1 MEATLTTEFEL
12 VEYSASYALDI
23 IRRGATEPGLV
34 VDERSIKFAEDA
46 ATSGPCM
53 TGLFD
58 GVPVSCGGFE
68 ILRPGFA
75 EIWMLNVADIAK
87 YHIDPQVAK
96 DWIYDTIAEYK
107 FTRVQTPLRSDYP
120 AGEEYTKWLGF
131 KFEGRMECYH
141 YDGSDALMY
150 SKITRTF

>member
-1 MEATLTTEFEL
+1 MLDVATKGFEL
-12 VEYSASYALDI
+12 VEYLPDYAVDI

-34 VDERSIKFAEDA
+34 CDERSLQFAAEA
-46 ATSGPCM
+46 ADNGPCM
-53 TGLFD
+53 AGLFD

-75 EIWMLNVADIAK
+75 EIWMLNVFDIAK

-96 DWIYDTIAEYK
+96 DWIYEKIAEHK
-107 FTRVQTPLRSDYP
+107 FFRVQTPLRSDYP
-120 AGEEYTKWLGF
+120 AGEAYTKWLGF
-131 KFEGRMECYH
+131 KFEGKLECYH

-150 SKITRTF
+150 ALINK